1 MNIRTVSL
9 FAALLLLLLVGCG
22 DETADNKPKSDG
34 STTPVDEVTS
44 IGELPAILGEGLTPE
59 EQEELRQQIL
69 PEGSEDEATAEEK
82 FKELLEQAKGGDPK
96 AQNELGVMYYTGEA
110 VSTTMSG
117 QVLDND
123 PELAAGWFFRSAEQ
137 GYADAQFNLGLMYA
151 NGEGVEVDTSLAVDL
166 FKQAAEQGN
175 VDAQNNLAAMYYTGE
190 GIDRDVDKAIEWF
203 EKAAKQGNAEAQA
216 NLDAIRAA
224 GQ

>member
-1 MNIRTVSL
+1 MNIRTVLL
-9 FAALLLLLLVGCG
+9 FITLLLLLVGCG
-22 DETADNKPKSDG
+22 GETADNKTKSDG
-34 STTPVDEVTS
+34 PETPVDEVTS
-44 IGELPAILGEGLTPE
+44 IDELPAILGEGLTPE
-59 EQEELRQQIL
+59 EKDELRKQIL
-69 PEGSEDEATAEEK
+69 PTGSEDEATAEEK

-110 VSTTMSG
+110 VSTTDTGEM
-117 QVLDND
+117 LDND

-151 NGEGVEVDTSLAVDL
+151 NGEGVEADTSKAVEL

-190 GIDRDVDKAIEWF
+190 GIDRDVDKAIAWF
-203 EKAAKQGNAEAQA
+203 EKAAEQGNVEAQS

-224 GQ
+224 TE

>member
-9 FAALLLLLLVGCG
+9 FITLLLLLAGCG
-22 DETADNKPKSDG
+22 GETTDNKTKSDG
-34 STTPVDEVTS
+34 AAAPVDEVTS
-44 IGELPAILGEGLTPE
+44 LDELPAILGEGLTPE
-59 EQEELRQQIL
+59 EKEELRKQIL
-69 PEGSEDEATAEEK
+69 PPGSEDEATPEEK
-82 FKELLEQAKGGDPK
+82 FKALLEQAKGGDPK

-110 VSTTMSG
+110 VSTTDTGEM
-117 QVLDND
+117 LDND

-151 NGEGVEVDTSLAVDL
+151 NGEGVEADTSKAVEL

-190 GIDRDVDKAIEWF
+190 GIDRDVDKAIAWF
-203 EKAAKQGNAEAQA
+203 EKAAEQGNVEAQA

-224 GQ
+224 NQ

>member
-1 MNIRTVSL
+1 MNIRIVSL
-9 FAALLLLLLVGCG
+9 FVTLLLLLLVGCG

-44 IGELPAILGEGLTPE
+44 IGELPTILGEGMTPE
-59 EQEELRQQIL
+59 EQEELRKQIL

-82 FKELLEQAKGGDPK
+82 FEEFLEQAKGGDPK

-151 NGEGVEVDTSLAVDL
+151 NGEGVEADTSQAVEL
-166 FKQAAEQGN
+166 FKKAAAQGN

-190 GIDRDVDKAIEWF
+190 GVTRDVDKGIEWF

>member
-1 MNIRTVSL
+1 MNIRTASL
-9 FAALLLLLLVGCG
+9 FVALLLLLLGCS
-22 DETADNKPKSDG
+22 DETADNQPISDG
-34 STTPVDEVTS
+34 SMTSVDEITS
-44 IGELPAILGEGLTPE
+44 IDELPAILGEGLTPE
-59 EQEELRQQIL
+59 EKEELKKQIL
-69 PEGSEDEATAEEK
+69 PTGSEDEATAEEK
-82 FKELLEQAKGGDPK
+82 FKELLKQAKDGDPK

-110 VSTTMSG
+110 VSTTTSG

-151 NGEGVEVDTSLAVDL
+151 NGEGVEVDTAKAVEL
-166 FKQAAEQGN
+166 FKQAADQGN

-203 EKAAKQGNAEAQA
+203 EKAAKQGNVEAQA
-216 NLDAIRAA
+216 NLDAIRA
-224 GQ
+224 GTE